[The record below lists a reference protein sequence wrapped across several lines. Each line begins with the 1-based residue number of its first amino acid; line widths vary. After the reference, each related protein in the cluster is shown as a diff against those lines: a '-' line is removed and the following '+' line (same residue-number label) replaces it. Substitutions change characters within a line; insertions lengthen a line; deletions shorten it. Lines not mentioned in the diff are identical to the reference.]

1 MLLLSA
7 AFLCSCGGRKAPE
20 ENPFRMEQAL
30 TQSYE
35 NILFYPFETNEE
47 IQKYYPKAR
56 EESLHAVIRHLRDK
70 KKYRKIDKV
79 SGNFDKKSTLLV
91 KVRIPDMRIVGGV
104 ARAFGGTFL
113 GSSHMSMEAYLID
126 AESGNT
132 VKMKALASANN
143 PWAAAWT
150 IGDTDRSLPSDMGHI
165 LGEYIATV
173 VPARAVPAEL
183 FLAATLAAEE
193 QTARVDGTIRMDTE
207 SPYLDLTVRAQD
219 LAVDKILKGASYAG
233 PVTADVHVTGPLAAQ
248 RDRKSV
254 V

>member
-1 MLLLSA
+1 MKSKLVWACMLLLSA

-56 EESLHAVIRHLRDK
+56 EESLQAVIRHLRDK

-173 VPARAVPAEL
+173 VPARAVP
-183 FLAATLAAEE
+183 TK
-193 QTARVDGTIRMDTE
+193 
-207 SPYLDLTVRAQD
+207 P
-219 LAVDKILKGASYAG
+219 
-233 PVTADVHVTGPLAAQ
+233 
-248 RDRKSV
+248 
-254 V
+254 

>member
-1 MLLLSA
+1 MKSKLVWACMLLLSA

-91 KVRIPDMRIVGGV
+91 KVHISEMRIVGGV
-104 ARAFGGTFL
+104 ARAFGLPTGTPRTWTCPTTRCPEGPTGA
-113 GSSHMSMEAYLID
+113 GSSRRPRSSPPP
-126 AESGNT
+126 SGPCST
-132 VKMKALASANN
+132 
-143 PWAAAWT
+143 WAGAWPGPT
-150 IGDTDRSLPSDMGHI
+150 CRPRSCSSSS
-165 LGEYIATV
+165 T
-173 VPARAVPAEL
+173 
-183 FLAATLAAEE
+183 
-193 QTARVDGTIRMDTE
+193 
-207 SPYLDLTVRAQD
+207 S
-219 LAVDKILKGASYAG
+219 
-233 PVTADVHVTGPLAAQ
+233 
-248 RDRKSV
+248 
-254 V
+254 